1 MSSHG
6 PRPGADRRGYGF
18 GCNSPHPDQVC
29 NGMKYIC
36 DGPDKK
42 TWFRIETEVEAERE
56 SELMGHAVAK
66 HFAKAREAAVRTFKS
81 SSSVKFEQLIGL
93 EAHVQRTMP
102 LFLTLRDAEG
112 DGLATAMLPPE
123 GRGDPTFPVIIVGKD
138 NADPYPEH
146 EVAINAL
153 GTHLGLALDRVR
165 CYPYRG

>member
-1 MSSHG
+1 
-6 PRPGADRRGYGF
+6 
-18 GCNSPHPDQVC
+18 
-29 NGMKYIC
+29 MKYIC

-56 SELMGHAVAK
+56 SELMGHAVAR
-66 HFAKAREAAVRTFKS
+66 HFGIAREAAVRTFKS

-123 GRGDPTFPVIIVGKD
+123 GRDVPSFQPIIVGKN
-138 NADPYPEH
+138 NADPYPDH
-146 EVAINAL
+146 EAAINAL
-153 GTHLGLALDRVR
+153 GAHFGLALDRQR
-165 CYPYRG
+165 CYPYRH